1 MWRSDQ
7 LDKPGCTVPSVFGG
21 LGFVCRNADCRRH
34 RFLPRSIVAEIWS
47 FEMEGRSID
56 YYYYHYSSKLWSSH
70 YKRNLCNCVWK
81 PEKFRIS
88 TGFNV
93 WTRDLATSVQH
104 SNQLGYDATNIG
116 SWSFVGPNEPEWLWN
131 DTWNISYIELE
142 MWNQVSYDPRSY
154 RTHKWPT
161 PNFSG
166 FAAFIGFIQHRN
178 SKIGRS
184 SNRWNQTK
192 SHPLTASVQNYCFK
206 NPRILANRNRIIFL
220 FLCV

>member
-47 FEMEGRSID
+47 FEMEGRSIN
-56 YYYYHYSSKLWSSH
+56 YYYYYYYYSIKLWSSQLWTLFMQLH
-70 YKRNLCNCVWK
+70 MEAWK
-81 PEKFRIS
+81 IQD
-88 TGFNV
+88 FNGV
-93 WTRDLATSVQH
+93 WTRDLATPVQRY
-104 SNQLGYDATNIG
+104 NQLSYEATNVG
-116 SWSFVGPNEPEWLWN
+116 SGSFVGPYEPEWLWN
-131 DTWNISYIELE
+131 DIWNISYIELQ
-142 MWNQVSYDPRSY
+142 MWNQLSYDPRSY

-166 FAAFIGFIQHRN
+166 FEAFIGFIQHRH

-184 SNRWNQTK
+184 TNRWNQTK

-206 NPRILANRNRIIFL
+206 NPRILTNRNRMIFL